1 MHTINELD
9 NTGEVSYLKI
19 CYKIYLHKYPI
30 HNTVHLGQ
38 VQNMY
43 HIKNC
48 TKNVAVQLN
57 NQQIILVHK
66 KMAYERHMATKRLII
81 KRALVHPFFN
91 MGIQHTVYRITSTF

>member
-1 MHTINELD
+1 MQTINELD
-9 NTGEVSYLKI
+9 NTGKVSYLKI
-19 CYKIYLHKYPI
+19 CCKIYLHKYPI

-48 TKNVAVQLN
+48 TKNVAVQLK

-66 KMAYERHMATKRLII
+66 KGLQKTYGHKEI
-81 KRALVHPFFN
+81 N
-91 MGIQHTVYRITSTF
+91 N